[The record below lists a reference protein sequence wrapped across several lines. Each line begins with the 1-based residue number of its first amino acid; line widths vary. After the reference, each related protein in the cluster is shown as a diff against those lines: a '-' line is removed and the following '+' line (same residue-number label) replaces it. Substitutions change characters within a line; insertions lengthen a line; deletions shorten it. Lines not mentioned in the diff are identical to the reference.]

1 MTLLSLSVYT
11 DLADRIFRVLAK
23 ARLDNPDRLELVP
36 AQSGVMGFRAGNQ
49 RDLTIS
55 DVAIAFRRLA

>member
-11 DLADRIFRVLAK
+11 DLADRIFPVLAK
-23 ARLDNPDRLELVP
+23 VRLDNPDRLELVP